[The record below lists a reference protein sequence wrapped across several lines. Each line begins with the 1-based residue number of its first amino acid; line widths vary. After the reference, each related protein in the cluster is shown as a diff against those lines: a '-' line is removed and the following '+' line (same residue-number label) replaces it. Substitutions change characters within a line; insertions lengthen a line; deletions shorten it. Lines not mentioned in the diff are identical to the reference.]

1 MPQQPV
7 IAARITPMPWWEQ
20 CLMYLGV
27 VIGVIASAFLRG
39 TITLQNLG
47 QRWLIMIVLSLF
59 IALISMPFIYE
70 QIKAN
75 NAPGLMRFGLFVQN
89 GFFWET
95 LGHGFSKINLH

>member
-7 IAARITPMPWWEQ
+7 IAARIDPMPWWEQ
-20 CLMYLGV
+20 LFLYLGV

-39 TITLQNLG
+39 QNLG
-47 QRWLIMIVLSLF
+47 QRWLTTIGISLF

-75 NAPGLMRFGLFVQN
+75 NSPGLMRFGLFVQN

-95 LGHGFSKINLH
+95 LGHGFSKINLE